1 MDRFCACAVPATAT
15 ASNATMRASN
25 LIESSYGFN
34 RILPHAGFGIVP
46 AMTHAQQAQSLRHLR
61 IEAATVTVHGDDERA
76 ETVDAKL
83 PQRFRV
89 EVVEVDVLDG
99 FDPGGL
105 ERRGAADDGEVHAAH
120 FAEGIRRVFPQAA
133 LADDDP
139 HPVFAHQRPGEALH
153 AVARGGADAER
164 LVARGIS
171 RARLHLAHI
180 GRGMD
185 YRVAGEVEPGFA
197 AAIEHVN
204 LGRVADAEERA
215 TERDSVVHP
224 ELADRDATQI

>member
-1 MDRFCACAVPATAT
+1 MDRFCACAAPATAT

-46 AMTHAQQAQSLRHLR
+46 AMTHAQQAQSLRPALLRRILHLR

-105 ERRGAADDGEVHAAH
+105 ERRGAADDGEVHAAD
-120 FAEGIRRVFPQAA
+120 FAERIRRIFPQAA
-133 LADDDP
+133 LA
-139 HPVFAHQRPGEALH
+139 E
-153 AVARGGADAER
+153 
-164 LVARGIS
+164 
-171 RARLHLAHI
+171 I
-180 GRGMD
+180 GR
-185 YRVAGEVEPGFA
+185 A
-197 AAIEHVN
+197 HVCTPVTS
-204 LGRVADAEERA
+204 L
-215 TERDSVVHP
+215 SP
-224 ELADRDATQI
+224 